1 MSTGS
6 THLYFPD
13 SVSDAVPDCLV
24 LRMTETNTAG
34 KSKSTF
40 YILYDTY
47 HSTYLIRGQKRTA
60 DNREMTYSFE
70 SFRKSSIR
78 HFIRYLLPEETRW
91 DTVLY
96 RMTDLPANKNEITY
110 DSLCIGRNRRN
121 ELSRHSN
128 QPLSK
133 TSWKTAL
140 SILKEIA
147 NDY

>member
-6 THLYFPD
+6 THLHFPD

-40 YILYDTY
+40 YILYYTY
-47 HSTYLIRGQKRTA
+47 HSKYLIRGQKRTA